1 MYHFIPTK
9 INKQLYGAREKV
21 EISSPLFLLHFYD
34 RCRWISSEEFP

>member
-1 MYHFIPTK
+1 MHRFISTK

-21 EISSPLFLLHFYD
+21 AISFPLYLLHFYD